1 MGRNNKD
8 QNPGEELHGRSAPKV
23 AKRGDGV
30 EEEDEEELAV
40 VVVGRAMY
48 CNKEKSEQDKEIHA
62 GVGVE
67 KQTQRETKSHGGC
80 RSERDDPA
88 LTAMWCFL
96 A

>member
-1 MGRNNKD
+1 MEGK
-8 QNPGEELHGRSAPKV
+8 EEQE
-23 AKRGDGV
+23 V
-30 EEEDEEELAV
+30 EEELLL

-67 KQTQRETKSHGGC
+67 KQTQRDTKSHGGC
-80 RSERDDPA
+80 KSERDDSA
-88 LTAMWCFL
+88 LTANLVFL